1 MSVLVRSPGRCMAPA
16 DALVL
21 LEQLQESV
29 GAGDDT
35 DLAYALNTVRYAVAR
50 NIPVAPRFSKG
61 RNGPTYDAYYC
72 QRCGSQVNHVGGRY
86 CWNCGQRLSD
96 AYLGRR
102 KTSQEQREHMTAAT
116 LRAMND
122 LEQSFAAERTESE
135 AVKLE
140 DFFMEGSV

>member
-29 GAGDDT
+29 GPGNDT

-72 QRCGSQVNHVGGRY
+72 QRSGSQVGPVGSKY

-96 AYLGRR
+96 SYLGRR
-102 KTSQEQREHMTAAT
+102 KTAQEQREYMSTAT
-116 LRAMND
+116 LRAMDD
-122 LEQSFAAERTESE
+122 LERSTENDK
-135 AVKLE
+135 AVDTTISLKLD
-140 DFFMEGSV
+140 DFIKRG

>member
-21 LEQLQESV
+21 LEQLQASV
-29 GAGDDT
+29 CAGDDT

-50 NIPVAPRFSKG
+50 IIPVAPRFTKG

-72 QRCGSQVNHVGGRY
+72 QRCGSQVNPVGGRY

-102 KTSQEQREHMTAAT
+102 KTSREQREYMSAAT
-116 LRAMND
+116 LRAMDD
-122 LEQSFAAERTESE
+122 LERSTENDK
-135 AVKLE
+135 AVDTTISLKLD
-140 DFFMEGSV
+140 DFIKRG

>member
-21 LEQLQESV
+21 LEQLQASV
-29 GAGDDT
+29 CAGDDT

-50 NIPVAPRFSKG
+50 IIPVAPRFTKG

-72 QRCGSQVNHVGGRY
+72 QRCGSQVNPVGGRY

-102 KTSQEQREHMTAAT
+102 KTSQEQREHMSAAT
-116 LRAMND
+116 LRAMDD
-122 LEQSFAAERTESE
+122 LERSTENDK
-135 AVKLE
+135 AVDTTISLKLD
-140 DFFMEGSV
+140 DFIKRG

>member
-29 GAGDDT
+29 GAGNDT

-50 NIPVAPRFSKG
+50 NIPVAPRYSKG

-72 QRCGSQVNHVGGRY
+72 QRCGSQVHPVGSEY
-86 CWNCGQRLSD
+86 CWNCGQQLSD

-116 LRAMND
+116 RRAMDD
-122 LEQSFAAERTESE
+122 LEQSVAEERTESE

>member
-29 GAGDDT
+29 GAGNDT
-35 DLAYALNTVRYAVAR
+35 DFAYALNTVRYAVAR

-72 QRCGSQVNHVGGRY
+72 QRCGSQVHPVGSRY

-122 LEQSFAAERTESE
+122 LEQSSTEKRAGSQPL
-135 AVKLE
+135 KLA

>member
-21 LEQLQESV
+21 LEQLQECI

-50 NIPVAPRFSKG
+50 NIPIAPRFSKG
-61 RNGPTYDAYYC
+61 RNGPTYDSYTC
-72 QRCGSQVNHVGGRY
+72 LRCGSRASPVGSRY

-96 AYLGRR
+96 SYLGRR
-102 KTSQEQREHMTAAT
+102 KTSQEQREHMSAAT
-116 LRAMND
+116 LRAMDD
-122 LEQSFAAERTESE
+122 LEQSAAESYEE
-135 AVKLE
+135 PVAMKLE
-140 DFFMEGSV
+140 TFLTEG